1 MAHHGGRSVSMTSC
15 TAYNSKFLQMKYD
28 GILQIL
34 PTPDLLPTT
43 PRSVNGKKKYPK
55 EGKTQIKLGL
65 LLSVQEQSSI
75 NNICWMECLA
85 FSCPCYR
92 DHFMSSGNREICNW
106 RLIGINALLYKFYN
120 LVKFAL
126 HSMLKFCAIQL
137 QFGFLFE
144 NYFYM

>member
-55 EGKTQIKLGL
+55 GEKTQIKLGL
-65 LLSVQEQSSI
+65 LLSV
-75 NNICWMECLA
+75 
-85 FSCPCYR
+85 
-92 DHFMSSGNREICNW
+92 
-106 RLIGINALLYKFYN
+106 
-120 LVKFAL
+120 
-126 HSMLKFCAIQL
+126 
-137 QFGFLFE
+137 
-144 NYFYM
+144 